1 MKQSLLGYSIKREIQ
16 ITTAAITGRR
26 LRISYSGDG
35 AWTTRTE
42 MRLPTIHD
50 AQLYPLDEVLVLRG
64 YADHE
69 ADHHRYT
76 PFDVIDALQA
86 QTLGISL
93 SDKEAA
99 AKLDRRT
106 RVRNVTAFN
115 IWNAAE
121 DWRIERNGMRDLPG
135 TRKNL
140 DATRAH
146 VLRRERGI
154 FDDDIA
160 RMDDPY
166 AMASAAFTWLNACEN
181 GYTSGAIAS
190 RLLSIL
196 EAQNPFVHE
205 LATTRWPTILAAG
218 ALDDAGAN
226 REIYRVALEVCD
238 AIMDR
243 YPPDDQEPHK
253 PEPQPPGPG
262 GASCPGTPANSGSG
276 SAEDAPE
283 NEQSAPGAS
292 GDAGDGS
299 GPANPSGQGS
309 DVTADA
315 AEGNSRNASDDAR
328 EQAIQAAA
336 RAHEPEAKCQLDISD
351 VAEAIA
357 KITQNMP
364 DGGASASS
372 YPLADEVVR
381 HAHTPGKA
389 GLEQYLSVKGE
400 ITGVA
405 TTLSGA
411 MRALVIARD
420 NRKFRPNRED
430 GDLDMGNIAGLALGA
445 RDIYEQTRI
454 SRANNT
460 SIDFLLDISYS
471 MKAVVKRQDDDAQ
484 ASTRQKKHRRI
495 DLLMQSLIAL
505 TEALGPARNVRT
517 RYLGF
522 TGGMESV
529 DLHLIKNYQ
538 QGLQDTKHSID
549 LMIDNLNRNLI
560 DMGGTPTGQAMLDAW
575 SVQRERRDDKKI
587 QIILTDGEPDH
598 ENIALAEQAAQAI
611 KADGGHAIGIAI
623 GGREPQF
630 RMEKWVLVPD
640 IESLPTAI
648 LGSLKTLLR

>member
-1 MKQSLLGYSIKREIQ
+1 MKQALLGYSIKREIQ

-50 AQLYPLDEVLVLRG
+50 AQLYPLEEVLVLRG

-76 PFDVIDALQA
+76 PFDVIDALQE
-86 QTLGISL
+86 QTLGISIT
-93 SDKEAA
+93 DTKAA
-99 AKLDRRT
+99 SELDRRT

-146 VLRRERGI
+146 VLRRECGI
-154 FDDDIA
+154 FDDAIS

-166 AMASAAFTWLNACEN
+166 SMASAAFTWLNACEN
-181 GYTSGAIAS
+181 GYTASSIAS
-190 RLLSIL
+190 RLLNIL
-196 EAQNPFVHE
+196 ESQNPFVHE
-205 LATTRWPTILAAG
+205 LAISRWPSILAAG
-218 ALDDAGAN
+218 ALDDANAN

-243 YPPDDQEPHK
+243 YPPEKEPPK
-253 PEPQPPGPG
+253 PPQSGAGNENCPGAPGEAGSGKPTGEPQDANQSGPG
-262 GASCPGTPANSGSG
+262 GGAPTGDQIGQAGSSGDDTSGSLNNDS
-276 SAEDAPE
+276 SA
-283 NEQSAPGAS
+283 
-292 GDAGDGS
+292 GDAK
-299 GPANPSGQGS
+299 A
-309 DVTADA
+309 
-315 AEGNSRNASDDAR
+315 DDAR

-336 RAHEPEAKCQLDISD
+336 RAHEPEAKSQLDISD

-357 KITQNMP
+357 RITQSMP
-364 DGGASASS
+364 DGGASASTH
-372 YPLADEVVR
+372 PLADEIVH
-381 HAHTPGKA
+381 HAHPPVRA
-389 GLEQYLSVKGE
+389 GLERYSGVKGE
-400 ITGVA
+400 IAGVA

-420 NRKFRPNRED
+420 HRKIRPNRED
-430 GDLDMGNIAGLALGA
+430 GDLDMGNIAGLALGR

-460 SIDFLLDISYS
+460 SIDFLLDVSYS
-471 MKAVVKRQDDDAQ
+471 MKTAIKRQDDG
-484 ASTRQKKHRRI
+484 SRSNSWQKKLRRI
-495 DLLMQSLIAL
+495 DLLVQSLISL

-529 DLHLIKNYQ
+529 DLHLIKDYQ

-549 LMIDNLNRNLI
+549 LFIDNLNRDLI

-575 SVQRERRDDKKI
+575 SIQRERRDDKKI

-598 ENIALAEQAAQAI
+598 ENIGLAEQAAAAI
-611 KADGGHAIGIAI
+611 KADGGNSIGIAI
-623 GGREPQF
+623 GGREPKF